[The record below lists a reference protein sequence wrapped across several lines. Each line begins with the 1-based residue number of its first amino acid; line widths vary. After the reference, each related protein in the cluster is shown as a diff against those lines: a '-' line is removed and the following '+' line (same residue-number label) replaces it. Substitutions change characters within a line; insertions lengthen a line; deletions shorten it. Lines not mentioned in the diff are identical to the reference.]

1 MLSQDNDSK
10 NVSVQWFV
18 KIRFHILPKSGQ
30 PRENVSV
37 QWLVKI
43 RIHVLPKPG
52 QPGREC

>member
-52 QPGREC
+52 REC